1 MRKTMTALAAV
12 VAFAAAGA
20 VPAMACGGEVYA
32 SPCSQGLFTFQ
43 QPYEVQ
49 HESVAVERLPEPAGP
64 QYYYVNQGPTYSGP
78 GNWAPVPTYQE
89 RAVTGWHGYDH
100 GYYYGY
106 NGGPYGDATTHDYD
120 GMPNVRGPV
129 VYRYAPG
136 AYAPRVYRPGYR
148 YGYRYGYHHSL
159 RYGYGFHRSVR
170 YGYGPRM
177 MPHHGYAPHFYAPH
191 AAMHGPHMMMHAPR
205 YAGPRPH
212 GPYRY

>member
-1 MRKTMTALAAV
+1 MRMTMTALAAA
-12 VAFAAAGA
+12 VALMA
-20 VPAMACGGEVYA
+20 VGVAPAMACGGEVYV

-43 QPYEVQ
+43 QNYQQPYYQ
-49 HESVAVERLPEPAGP
+49 HETVAVERLPEPAGP
-64 QYYYVNQGPTYSGP
+64 QYYYANQGPTYSGP
-78 GNWAPVPTYQE
+78 GNWAPEPTYQE

-106 NGGPYGDATTHDYD
+106 NGGPYGNATNHYYD
-120 GMPNVRGPV
+120 GMPRVRGPV
-129 VYRYAPG
+129 VYRYAPHSW
-136 AYAPRVYRPGYR
+136 APRVE
-148 YGYRYGYHHSL
+148 RYGYHHSL
-159 RYGYGFHRSVR
+159 RYGYGVHHQMG

-205 YAGPRPH
+205 YAAPRPH